1 MPELP
6 EVETTRRGIAPFAKG
21 QRIEQIIVRQEK
33 LRWPVDKDI
42 NKKLSGLMID
52 DISRRGKYLL
62 LETNEGS
69 LMIHLGMSGS
79 LRIVEQFQP
88 DKPDKHDHLDICLS
102 NGKIIRFND
111 PRRFGS
117 ILFNQQGEQHTLL
130 SKLGVEPLTAEFSGV
145 YLQDKAKGRKTAIK
159 AFIMNNHIVVGVGN
173 IYAQESLFL
182 SGIHPKR
189 SAGNI
194 SAKRMALLVATIKQV
209 LADAIK
215 AGGSSLKD
223 FTGADGKPGYFQ
235 QTLNVYGRHQ
245 ESCYKCE
252 TNLKQL
258 TIGQRTTVYCPKCQK

>member
-6 EVETTRRGIAPFAKG
+6 EVETTCRGITPFAKG
-21 QRIEQIIVRQEK
+21 QRIDKIIVRQEK

-42 NKKLSGLMID
+42 NKKLSGLKINN
-52 DISRRGKYLL
+52 ISRRAKYLL
-62 LETNEGS
+62 LETNKGS

-79 LRIVEQFQP
+79 LKIVEQSP
-88 DKPDKHDHLDICLS
+88 PEKHDHVDICLS

-117 ILFNQQGEQHTLL
+117 VLFNQQGEQHSLL
-130 SKLGVEPLTAEFSGV
+130 SKLGVEPLTNEFNTS
-145 YLQDKAKGRKTAIK
+145 YLHKKAKGKKIAIK

-173 IYAQESLFL
+173 IYAQESLFS

-189 SAGNI
+189 AAGDI
-194 SAKRMALLVATIKQV
+194 SLKRMALLVVTIKNV
-209 LADAIK
+209 LSDAIE

-245 ESCYKCE
+245 EPCF
-252 TNLKQL
+252 Q
-258 TIGQRTTVYCPKCQK
+258 IGRAHV

>member
-6 EVETTRRGIAPFAKG
+6 EVETTCRGITPFAKG
-21 QRIEQIIVRQEK
+21 QRIEKIIVRQEK
-33 LRWPVDKDI
+33 LRWPIDKDI
-42 NKKLSGLMID
+42 NKKLSGLRID
-52 DISRRGKYLL
+52 KISRRAKYLL
-62 LETNEGS
+62 LDTSQGS

-79 LRIVEQFQP
+79 LRIVEQSQP
-88 DKPDKHDHLDICLS
+88 GKHDHVDICLS
-102 NGKIIRFND
+102 NGKVIRFND

-117 ILFNQQGEQHTLL
+117 VLFNQQGAQHQLL
-130 SKLGVEPLTAEFSGV
+130 TKLGVEPLTEAFNES
-145 YLQDKAKGRKTAIK
+145 YLQGKAKGRKTAIK

-189 SAGNI
+189 AAGNI
-194 SAKRMALLVATIKQV
+194 SSKRMELLVATIKQV

-245 ESCYKCE
+245 ESCFKCE
-252 TNLKQL
+252 TSLKQL